1 MKNKL
6 FLTAIVVI
14 VISYLISFAV
24 SYVSLN
30 SVIADNSQQVTNVI
44 AERIY
49 DAINNELT
57 KPITVSRTIARDP
70 LLIGRLKK
78 EKDFNLEK
86 NIEDFASF
94 LRSIRN
100 GFGYE
105 STFLVSETSH
115 VYYTHEGF
123 NKIIDVVNDDHD
135 IWYKDF
141 VDHNMEYELHVDE
154 DQTHEDEMTIFI
166 NTRILDEEGQL
177 MGVCGMGV
185 QLDNLLGLIKEL
197 EQLFEVNIDLVD
209 GTGLVLVDT
218 DRNNIEKLVLRD
230 IPTNDIQ
237 HGEYV
242 FQMEGQSFVGTRF
255 VEDLSWFLV
264 IKNNAN
270 FGASAY
276 VKLLYV
282 YLVILVLLIFSI
294 LGAIYV
300 ILKREKSL
308 DKASSIDVL
317 TGLNIRRAYEE
328 DIKML
333 QKKKNKDVT
342 FVSLDLNGLKR
353 VNDNIGHL
361 AGDELIV
368 GAGHFIRD
376 YFRKMGKCYRVGG
389 DEFAVIIE
397 NCNVDEKK
405 VYSEFKELIAR
416 WHGNLVDKMSISI
429 GIARSCDYDYED
441 IKKLIELADMQ
452 MYKDKDLYYSSQKK
466 L

>member
-1 MKNKL
+1 MKKNKL
-6 FLTAIVVI
+6 FISAIVVI
-14 VISYLISFAV
+14 VISYVISFTV

-30 SVIADNSQQVTNVI
+30 SVITDNSQQVTNVI

-57 KPITVSRTIARDP
+57 KPIIVSRTIARDP
-70 LLIGRLKK
+70 FLIGRLKT
-78 EKDFNLEK
+78 EHECGFEK
-86 NIEDFASF
+86 NIEDFASY
-94 LRSIRN
+94 LKTIRK

-105 STFLVSETSH
+105 STFLVSDNSH

-123 NKIIDVVNDDHD
+123 NKIIDVVRDDHD

-141 VDHNMEYELHVDE
+141 VDHEVEYELHVDE

-166 NTRILDEEGQL
+166 NTRILDEEGHL

-185 QLDNLLGLIKEL
+185 QMDNLLGLVKDL
-197 EQLFEVNIDLVD
+197 EQMFNVNIDLVD

-218 DRNNIEKLVLRD
+218 DRDNIEKTVLNH
-230 IPTNDIQ
+230 IPSSSAQ
-237 HGEYV
+237 KGEYV
-242 FQMEGQSFVGTRF
+242 FQMEGKSFVGTRF
-255 VEDLSWFLV
+255 VEDLSWYLV
-264 IKNNAN
+264 IKNNEN
-270 FGASAY
+270 FGTSAY
-276 VKLLYV
+276 NKLLYV
-282 YLVILVLLIFSI
+282 YLVILLLLIISVF
-294 LGAIYV
+294 GAIYV
-300 ILKREKSL
+300 IMRREKSL

-328 DIKML
+328 DINML
-333 QKKKNKDVT
+333 KGKKQKDVT
-342 FVSLDLNGLKR
+342 FISLDLNGLKR

-397 NCNVDEKK
+397 TCNIDKATI
-405 VYSEFKELIAR
+405 YSEFKELVAR

-429 GIARSCDYDYED
+429 GIARSCDYDIED

-452 MYKDKDLYYSSQKK
+452 MYKDKELYYSSQK
-466 L
+466 